1 MLPSAL
7 RLIGWLALLSLALP
21 ALAAPQPQAFSARY
35 HLQVDG
41 WPDADIRHR
50 LRHEGGTWQSE
61 MRTEL
66 PGAWGREWG
75 RFRVAEDGVHALH
88 YAAGYSLLGI
98 QRGYSLDRRD
108 LGALPDR
115 QSALVALARR
125 VIDNACARDCPL
137 RYRDHKGREEVLH
150 YRVLGRDALSLPLGR
165 FERVRVALT
174 DPAEADRRLVLD
186 LDARRPGLLLAMEYH
201 RDGQRRSRLTLTAL
215 AEP

>member
-1 MLPSAL
+1 MLLPAL
-7 RLIGWLALLSLALP
+7 RLVGWLALLSLGLP
-21 ALAAPQPQAFSARY
+21 ALAAPPPQAFSARY

-50 LRHEGGTWQSE
+50 LSHDGGTWQSE

-75 RFRVAEDGVHALH
+75 RFRVAEDRVRALH

-98 QRGYSLDRRD
+98 QRGYSLDRRE

-125 VIDNACARDCPL
+125 AIGDACSRDCPL
-137 RYRDHKGREEVLH
+137 HYRDHRGREAVLR

-174 DPAEADRRLVLD
+174 EPGEAGKRLVLD
-186 LDARRPGLLLAMEYH
+186 LDARRPGLLLALEYH

>member
-1 MLPSAL
+1 MRLSAL

-21 ALAAPQPQAFSARY
+21 ALAAPPPQAFSARY
-35 HLQVDG
+35 HLQLEG
-41 WPDADIRHR
+41 WPDTDIRHR
-50 LRHEGGTWQSE
+50 LRHAGDAWQSE

-75 RFRVAEDGVHALH
+75 RFRVAGHGVRALH

-98 QRGYSLDRRD
+98 QRSYSLDRRD

-125 VIDNACARDCPL
+125 AIGDRCTRDCPL

-150 YRVLGRDALSLPLGR
+150 YRVLRRDALSLPLGR
-165 FERVRVALT
+165 FERVRVALSE
-174 DPAEADRRLVLD
+174 PGEANKRLVLD
-186 LDARRPGLLLAMEYH
+186 LDARRPGLLLALEYH
-201 RDGQRRSRLTLTAL
+201 RDGRRRSRLTLTAL